1 MFSFI
6 KITIQCSNIV
16 YSIKVTRIR
25 SKTPNILQ
33 TCCINTILLPS
44 WLSLITITII
54 SAFHD
59 FKHCSQRRIGWI
71 PYFTVDSIVGYPPLH
86 YSASMKCNGRKY
98 CGCRRCVDSSQCRW
112 GYFSHIRRH
121 LSFRWKIYNI
131 DTSFQTL
138 LIRLWNL
145 KHIPIKMNIAP

>member
-1 MFSFI
+1 LFSFI
-6 KITIQCSNIV
+6 KIIIRCSNIV

-25 SKTPNILQ
+25 SKTTNILQ

-54 SAFHD
+54 SVFHD
-59 FKHCSQRRIGWI
+59 FKHCSRRRIGWI

-98 CGCRRCVDSSQCRW
+98 CGCRRCVDSSQIWARISV
-112 GYFSHIRRH
+112 GGAIFSHIRRH
-121 LSFRWKIYNI
+121 LPFRWKIYNI
-131 DTSFQTL
+131 YTSFKT
-138 LIRLWNL
+138 
-145 KHIPIKMNIAP
+145 